1 MEVSAENKEPI
12 EFRLCNAIGFVR
24 VMKNF
29 AKKNKNKKI
38 EIDDENLQILY
49 DLLVD
54 CKEQLD
60 H

>member
-1 MEVSAENKEPI
+1 MENKEPI
-12 EFRLCNAIGFVR
+12 EFRLHNAIGFVR

-29 AKKNKNKKI
+29 AKKNKDKKI

-54 CKEQLD
+54 CKEQLV